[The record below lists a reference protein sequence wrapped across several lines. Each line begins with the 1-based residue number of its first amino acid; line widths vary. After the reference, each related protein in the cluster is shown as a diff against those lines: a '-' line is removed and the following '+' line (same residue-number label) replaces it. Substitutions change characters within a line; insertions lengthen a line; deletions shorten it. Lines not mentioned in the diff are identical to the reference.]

1 MNISHRENVFEMKVK
16 KSNSFDSDFEYTF
29 FISFIN
35 EIG

>member
-16 KSNSFDSDFEYTF
+16 KSNSFGSDFESAF